1 MTFYEE
7 IRRHDQQAGADLDR
21 FERRSVQHAVRLV
34 TELRSHLGW
43 PATQLKLGETTPTSE
58 WVRVS
63 PHGYINEGGYSFTV
77 NVSAERWFVDL
88 NWSVVAA
95 DDEWFA
101 LKIDNDIHQ
110 VNLDEPE
117 SLTPVLGYVRDAV
130 REAMLD
136 SHYSGVATASPKTE
150 S

>member
-43 PATQLKLGETTPTSE
+43 PATQLKLGETTPSSE

-77 NVSAERWFVDL
+77 NVSSERWFVDL

-101 LKIDNDIHQ
+101 LKIDNDIYQ

-117 SLTPVLGYVRDAV
+117 SVTPVLGYVRDAV
-130 REAMLD
+130 REAMLEERR
-136 SHYSGVATASPKTE
+136 ARCP
-150 S
+150 